1 MIGRRDAELWFYE
14 SQMLAKV
21 LHGDKSFSPQM
32 NMFVFYSGSLAH
44 NVAPHSRYAL
54 QNMGRHH

>member
-1 MIGRRDAELWFYE
+1 
-14 SQMLAKV
+14 MLAKV